1 MGERI
6 TAARRE
12 PTMTDPTSTGPSDS
26 GQTGPP
32 PTNPDATS
40 PEPMADQGPAPT
52 VRMETPAPAE
62 TPPPGPTA
70 STMPPPASAAPPPAP
85 PPAWHRPSDG
95 DSGRAVTIVLG
106 LILLAVG
113 AWFFADQTLGLDLP
127 TLRWSQLWPIALILV
142 GGWIL
147 LAAVRRGSR

>member
-1 MGERI
+1 
-6 TAARRE
+6 
-12 PTMTDPTSTGPSDS
+12 MTDPTSTGPTDT
-26 GQTGPP
+26 GQPGPAS
-32 PTNPDATS
+32 TNPEPTS
-40 PEPMADQGPAPT
+40 PDEMSDRGPAPT

-62 TPPPGPTA
+62 PPPAAPTA
-70 STMPPPASAAPPPAP
+70 PTMPPPVTGAPPPVP
-85 PPAWHRPSDG
+85 PPAWHRPNDG
-95 DSGRAVTIVLG
+95 DSGRTVTIVLG

-147 LAAVRRGSR
+147 LAAMRRSSR